1 MKTRTT
7 YRTVCI
13 MLFLLYGLCLS
24 AQTNN
29 YRPELPQIPFLTPE
43 AASLGKYGEIPV
55 SEYTGVPQI
64 GIPIHTAKIGGLE
77 LPLSLTYHASG
88 IKVAQEATWV
98 GLGWDLQAGGC
109 INRIVS
115 GSYDKEYTVNTP
127 WSTWQRFFGQ
137 QSTPFCTLGDNSRWG
152 GVEENPNSLCY
163 PMTLYQDLLFGMGEP
178 DIFQAN
184 FCGHSLAFIL
194 HPESGLPVMVGEEQ
208 PGYKIEAL
216 DAYGNSWK
224 ITDDQGVQ
232 YFFEEEGTEIAN
244 TRNQSY
250 IASWFLTKMVHP
262 QKGVITLNYE
272 TEGNLWMTLQPA
284 LHQEYVEA
292 EFEKILKMKGLL
304 SAGMPNHEL
313 LGLQNKWIYESS
325 VITKKYLKSIT
336 TNLEQIDFYKSSRED
351 IKGYSRKLDSLVV
364 TNYQN
369 QTVKRVAFNY
379 TYQTGVNI
387 GSDYIADNQ
396 HTTADAYRYK
406 RLMLSGMTMN
416 GQNYSFGYNATLL
429 PYKTSYATDFWGYY
443 NGRQNLSFL
452 CTANLKELSANPA
465 AYTLGDANRYVDPDK
480 VKAGMLEK
488 IVWPTKGYTVMEY
501 ESNTFID
508 NATWCPTATQAGT
521 TSSVTRIQAMDCQ
534 TTQAENNKTFTLS
547 KETPVTLQFVVNSTS
562 YYYANLTTAY
572 ARIRRVDAA
581 GTDKTYRIPS
591 EQLSEQKRS
600 YTFTEEL
607 TLPAGTYLLHCY
619 YPSDKYNPSGTDY
632 ASLTQLSAL
641 YRTYSTTSDDTR
653 LSYGGGVR
661 IASISQYESD
671 GTLLHKQSYDYT
683 LEDGTTSGRLLLPV
697 PKIQEEVLYVGKTGT
712 TDDTY
717 ALEQWKSYTL
727 SSSVKTPAVTYLSGT
742 PVGYSRVTVKE
753 NGNNVQNGQTV
764 SLFFNTPVTRYFYDT
779 YLFTNSLNGKIRE
792 QKRMDASGRTVQKKE
807 WNYQVGSASLLML
820 NAFAKDLAPGIV
832 NTFYFQGLKRYRI
845 QVYPFLRTWT
855 RLAEERTTDCFFFD
869 SYREVINTVR
879 YEYNEQNHRPS
890 AIVRNTS
897 VSSDTL
903 RTQIRYADA
912 FPGTAAY
919 AAMTTA
925 NMIGIPIETIEQ
937 RNGTNIAR
945 SRTNYAL
952 FNGKPLPSSLSWA
965 KGNDAYISRLDYIRY
980 DNKGNLLEIR
990 REDGVTVTYLWS
1002 YNNQYPVAEIE
1013 GMTYD
1018 EVVTALGD
1026 TYVASINMEVAG
1038 IDQLV
1043 SLRNQLS
1050 AGLVT
1055 VRSYFPVLGINGTAQ
1070 PNGDMLRY
1078 VYDTQGRL
1086 SQITDINRRLIEQYN
1101 YNYK

>member
-1 MKTRTT
+1 
-7 YRTVCI
+7 

-64 GIPIHTAKIGGLE
+64 GIPIHTVKIGGLE

-163 PMTLYQDLLFGMGEP
+163 PMSLYQDLLFGMGEP

-184 FCGHSLAFIL
+184 FCGHSFSFIL

-216 DAYGNSWK
+216 NAYSNSWK

-284 LHQEYVEA
+284 LYQEYVEA
-292 EFEKILKMKGLL
+292 EFEKTLKQLGSV
-304 SAGMPNHEL
+304 SAGGPSGEL
-313 LGLQNKWIYESS
+313 LGLQNKWMYENST
-325 VITKKYLKSIT
+325 ITKKYLKSIT
-336 TNLEQIDFYKSSRED
+336 TALEQVDFHKSSRED

-364 TNYQN
+364 TNYRN
-369 QTVKRVAFNY
+369 QTVKRVVFNY
-379 TYQTGVNI
+379 TYQTGVNTGGDHI
-387 GSDYIADNQ
+387 G
-396 HTTADAYRYK
+396 TTVDAYRYK

-416 GQNYSFGYNATLL
+416 GQVYSFGYNATTL

-501 ESNTFID
+501 ESNRFTDDETICPTAAQANATC
-508 NATWCPTATQAGT
+508 NATWIRALDYQPSKA
-521 TSSVTRIQAMDCQ
+521 D
-534 TTQAENNKTFTLS
+534 KTKSFTLQR
-547 KETPVTLQFVVNSTS
+547 ETKVTVQFAVNSPY
-562 YYYANLTTAY
+562 YYYADLAS
-572 ARIRRVDAA
+572 ASAVLSRMDAP
-581 GTDKTYRIPS
+581 GIHKTYRIPA
-591 EQLSEQKRS
+591 EQLGERKHAYSFE
-600 YTFTEEL
+600 EEL
-607 TLPAGTYLLHCY
+607 TLPAGVYMITASF
-619 YPSDKYNPSGTDY
+619 PSDKYNPTTSQDY
-632 ASLTQLSAL
+632 AS
-641 YRTYSTTSDDTR
+641 TTHLAISYHEYNFPTSYTGE
-653 LSYGGGVR
+653 SYGGGVR

-671 GTLLHKQSYDYT
+671 GTLLGKQSYDYT
-683 LEDGTTSGRLLLPV
+683 QEDGTTSGRLLLPV
-697 PKIQEEVLYVGKTGT
+697 PKIQKDTLYIGMVRYSSNAGT
-712 TDDTY
+712 INPILSQCS
-717 ALEQWKSYTL
+717 LEQWKKYTL
-727 SSSVKTPAVTYLSGT
+727 SSSVKMPAVTFLSGT
-742 PVGYSRVTVKE
+742 PIGYSRVTVKE
-753 NGNNVQNGQTV
+753 SGNGIENGSTV
-764 SLFFNTPVTRYFYDT
+764 LSFFNTPATHYCHDT
-779 YLFTNSLNGKIRE
+779 YLFADNLNGKMRKRE
-792 QKRMDASGRTVQKKE
+792 VINSAGRKVQETE
-807 WNYQVGSASLLML
+807 WNYLTGDSSLLML
-820 NAFAKDLAPGIV
+820 NAFASDLAPGIPDS
-832 NTFYFQGLKRYRI
+832 FEFIGLKRYRI
-845 QVYPFLRTWT
+845 QAYPFFRIWT
-855 RLAEERTTDCFFFD
+855 RLAGERTTDYIVQD
-869 SYREVINTVR
+869 GHRNVVNAVR

-890 AIVRNTS
+890 VVIRNTS
-897 VSSDTL
+897 VSADTL
-903 RTQIRYADA
+903 RTLLRYADA

-952 FNGKPLPSSLSWA
+952 FNGKPLPSGLFWA
-965 KGNDAYISRLDYIRY
+965 KGNDAYISRISYTRY
-980 DNKGNLLEIR
+980 DSNGNLLELKR
-990 REDGVTVTYLWS
+990 ADGVTISYLWS
-1002 YNNQYPVAEIE
+1002 YKNQYPVAEIE
-1013 GMTYD
+1013 GMAYD
-1018 EVVTALGD
+1018 EVVTALGA
-1026 TYVASINMEVAG
+1026 TYVASINNGVEG
-1038 IDQLV
+1038 INQLA
-1043 SLRNQLS
+1043 SLRNLLP
-1050 AGLVT
+1050 AALVT
-1055 VRSYFPVLGINGTAQ
+1055 ARSYLPVVGVSGMAQ
-1070 PNGDMLRY
+1070 PNGDLLHY
-1078 VYDTQGRL
+1078 VYDAQGRL
-1086 SQITDINRRLIEQYN
+1086 SQVTDINRRLIEQYN